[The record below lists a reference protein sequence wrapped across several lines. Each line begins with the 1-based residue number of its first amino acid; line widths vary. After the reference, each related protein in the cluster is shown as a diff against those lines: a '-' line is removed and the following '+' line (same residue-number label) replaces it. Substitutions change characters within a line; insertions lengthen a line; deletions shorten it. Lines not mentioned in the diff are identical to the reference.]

1 MQDVLAHAT
10 QSPAIASDKR
20 EILGLWSYLF
30 NPFTMFAAMEG
41 SRSRSQTPETHM
53 PMNMKFC
60 DFQEPLDSTTDG
72 SKTPSDQEQPA
83 SLTNMKL
90 VFGLLERGLPSL
102 HRGYRTPDPSPTR
115 TGQGLPKCGAYQE
128 FVEEEEEPVQKPCT
142 QRGRQ
147 PAKMKDRSP
156 SPMAPWMRL
165 QTPSPEPVLPMPALP
180 QDFIMQ
186 QVKNISEIR
195 KTCWADIVDV
205 EGAADEAEAAVE
217 DGKGLQYPLCI
228 SFGSQGHPFNCG
240 PACKYASK
248 VFTEPERDAKTEPTA
263 TTATFAS
270 GRSRCQMPATHAQH
284 AAVAR
289 IHASV
294 VRRRRGSEPPGGL
307 PQARCRRS
315 VAGAK
320 AEAVYVKASQSLLP
334 LQKAFRQEHSSCMT
348 SWSFKGANVFSEQRQ
363 PWLNT

>member
-1 MQDVLAHAT
+1 
-10 QSPAIASDKR
+10 
-20 EILGLWSYLF
+20 
-30 NPFTMFAAMEG
+30 MFAAMEG

-128 FVEEEEEPVQKPCT
+128 FVEEEEEPVQMPCT

-147 PAKMKDRSP
+147 PAKKKDRSP

-217 DGKGLQYPLCI
+217 EGKGLQYPLCI

-248 VFTEPERDAKTEPTA
+248 GKGCKDGANCDHCHLCKWKKPVSNASNARPT
-263 TTATFAS
+263 
-270 GRSRCQMPATHAQH
+270 RSRGQNPRQ
-284 AAVAR
+284 
-289 IHASV
+289 
-294 VRRRRGSEPPGGL
+294 RR
-307 PQARCRRS
+307 
-315 VAGAK
+315 AK
-320 AEAVYVKASQSLLP
+320 KEGQ
-334 LQKAFRQEHSSCMT
+334 
-348 SWSFKGANVFSEQRQ
+348 
-363 PWLNT
+363 